1 MLPISLGS
9 YRQRDTV
16 NSVSVFFKNKNYRE
30 ITTKHISWQL
40 TLTFCIKV
48 KHITGVTLGVLGAL
62 PYISASK
69 AAKLYPVDEEILLKI
84 HFLCK
89 IKILKNT

>member
-1 MLPISLGS
+1 M
-9 YRQRDTV
+9 
-16 NSVSVFFKNKNYRE
+16 
-30 ITTKHISWQL
+30 SWRL
-40 TLTFCIKV
+40 TLTFCIKA

-69 AAKLYPVDEEILLKI
+69 AGKLYLVDEEKLLKV